1 VEIIPA
7 AFVTHTLVVSSVT
20 GIFVATATQRTKD
33 APIAASGIVRIV
45 KMMNSFIAITANH
58 IFVEIVARLTFAA
71 VEIASNYVARS
82 AHRETQW
89 EESSA
94 QNVADIFAL
103 IALRADITVM
113 E

>member
-1 VEIIPA
+1 
-7 AFVTHTLVVSSVT
+7 
-20 GIFVATATQRTKD
+20 
-33 APIAASGIVRIV
+33 
-45 KMMNSFIAITANH
+45 M
-58 IFVEIVARLTFAA
+58 FVEIVARLTFAA
-71 VEIASNYVARS
+71 VEIASKYVARS

-94 QNVADIFAL
+94 QNVPDIFAL

>member
-1 VEIIPA
+1 MEIIPA
-7 AFVTHTLVVSSVT
+7 VFVTHTLVVSSVT

-58 IFVEIVARLTFAA
+58 MFVEIVARLTFAT
-71 VEIASNYVARS
+71 VEFASKYVARS

-94 QNVADIFAL
+94 QNVTDIFAL
-103 IALRADITVM
+103 IVLRADITVM